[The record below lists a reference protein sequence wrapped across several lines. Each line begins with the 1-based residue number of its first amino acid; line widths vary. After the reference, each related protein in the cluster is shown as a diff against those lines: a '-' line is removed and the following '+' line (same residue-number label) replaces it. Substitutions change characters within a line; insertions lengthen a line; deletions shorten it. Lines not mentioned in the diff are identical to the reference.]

1 MKKRL
6 SAGLLIAFGALFG
19 VGVLSLYQPTWR
31 LFDRKVYDLK
41 YAFQFTGN
49 AAPVLNDRIVIVDID
64 DKSLKAL
71 GRYQNW
77 PRAYYGRVIDYL
89 GDAAVVGLDVFFG
102 EPDTLPFAA
111 RQYYQKPNFD
121 SLLYA
126 ALGRNRRVVMVS
138 SMGEKPIFADYARFG
153 TGDILADKFD
163 GIVRTGYY
171 SFIGEKTFAAVIAG
185 MVRADLP
192 QNPFLIRFSKTGS
205 FRRISFIDV
214 YEARV
219 PREFFSGKIV
229 LVGGTA
235 AGLFDYHAVPF
246 NRHFPGIELQ
256 ANLVN
261 NFTESIKI
269 NEIPYLY
276 GLIITLLLTFVI
288 AFLTLIGKARI
299 YIPATILVYLLFIAA
314 SFILFSQ
321 FREMGVI
328 RPYYTFTLGLIA
340 TLVYRYRVEEKEK
353 RKIKGIFSRYY
364 SRELLDMVLE
374 TPPVLGGEKVSCT
387 VIFADIRNFTPFVEK
402 NAPEEVAKRLNNLLT
417 EMVEVVFHYQGRI
430 DKYIGD
436 CIMAVFGSPIHL
448 KNHAA
453 NACRAARDMVKMAAE
468 CGFKIGVGMNSG
480 EVISG
485 NFGSP
490 MRMEFTVI
498 GDNVNLA
505 SRLEGATKDLVVSI
519 VISESTYQMASR
531 EKPSDLVFRPLGKV
545 KVKGKEEEINVY
557 EVS

>member
-1 MKKRL
+1 MEKHL
-6 SAGLLIAFGALFG
+6 SAALLIALGAA
-19 VGVLSLYQPTWR
+19 VCVAVLSLYQPTWR

-41 YAFQFTGN
+41 YSFLYLGAG
-49 AAPVLNDRIVIVDID
+49 PVVPNDRIVIVDID

-77 PRAYYGRVIDYL
+77 PRAYYARVVEYL
-89 GDAAVVGLDVFFG
+89 KGAAVLGLDVFFG
-102 EPDTLPFAA
+102 EPDTLPFTA
-111 RQYYQKPNFD
+111 REYYTKPNFD
-121 SLLYA
+121 SLLVA
-126 ALGRNRRVVMVS
+126 ALRQNDRVVMVS
-138 SMGEKPIFADYARFG
+138 SLGEKPIFSPLARSG
-153 TGDILADKFD
+153 TGDILAEKFD

-171 SFIGEKTFAAVIAG
+171 SFFGEKTFAAVIAE
-185 MVRADLP
+185 MVRSEIFKD
-192 QNPFLIRFSKTGS
+192 PFLIKFSKTGS
-205 FRRISFIDV
+205 FRRISFSDV

-219 PREFFSGKIV
+219 PREFFEGKIV

-235 AGLFDYHAVPF
+235 AGLFDYHAVPI

-261 NFTESIKI
+261 NFIDSAKI
-269 NEIPYLY
+269 TEIPFFYVFLV
-276 GLIITLLLTFVI
+276 TLLLTFII
-288 AFLTLIGKARI
+288 ALITLIGKARI
-299 YIPATILVYLLFIAA
+299 YIPITIVIYLIFMVAA
-314 SFILFSQ
+314 FILFSQ
-321 FREMGVI
+321 SREIGVV

-340 TLVYRYRVEEKEK
+340 SLVYRYRVEEKEK

-364 SRELLDMVLE
+364 SRELLDKVLI

-387 VIFADIRNFTPFVEK
+387 VVFADIRNFTPFVEK
-402 NAPEEVAKRLNNLLT
+402 TAPEEVAKRLNTLLT
-417 EMVEVVFHYQGRI
+417 EMVEVVFNYQGRI

-453 NACRAARDMVKMAAE
+453 NACRAARDMFKMAGE
-468 CGFKIGVGMNSG
+468 CGFKIGVGINSG

-505 SRLEGATKDLVVSI
+505 SRLEGTTKELGVPIVV
-519 VISESTYQMASR
+519 SESTYQLAIL
-531 EKPSDLVFRPLGKV
+531 EKPGDIVFRPLGKV
-545 KVKGKEEEINVY
+545 KVKGKEEEIPVY
-557 EVS
+557 AVE